1 MWNALRTGRV
11 LLNEVIRN
19 TLIAGFSASPSVFR
33 SAEHSAQ
40 FQISTDAIYEMQA
53 DILCTVR
60 QHVGYFPKGETRFQ
74 TIAEVDQS
82 QLPTI
87 KMSGGSFLIW
97 PLWLAG
103 ILDVATEEVRQF
115 VKRNLDSVGT
125 TMGIKQAHLLADIL
139 EAKTGITVWKE
150 D

>member
-1 MWNALRTGRV
+1 MWNTLRTGRI

-19 TLIAGFSASPSVFR
+19 TLLAGFSASSPVFR

-53 DILCTVR
+53 DILCTVP
-60 QHVGYFPKGETRFQ
+60 QHVGYFPKGRTHFQ
-74 TIAEVDQS
+74 TLAEVDQS

-103 ILDVATEEVRQF
+103 ILDVTTEEVRQF

-125 TMGIKQAHLLADIL
+125 TMGIK
-139 EAKTGITVWKE
+139 
-150 D
+150 